1 MGSTVIGRRSFP
13 DSRSHLKEIAMASA
27 GWDLQKAVYA
37 ALSSDLTLT
46 TLLGGA
52 NIHDAAPRDAAFPY
66 VVIDQMQMRDWST
79 GTEAGTEHMLTLH
92 VWSDYAGKRE
102 ACDIADGIRTVLDGA
117 MLPLEDHRLIN
128 LRHQY
133 SELKRDED
141 GQTHH
146 GVLRFRAV
154 TEPLS

>member
-1 MGSTVIGRRSFP
+1 
-13 DSRSHLKEIAMASA
+13 MASA

-37 ALSSDLTLT
+37 ALSSDATLT

-52 NIHDAAPRDAAFPY
+52 NIHDAVPGDAAFPY
-66 VVIDQMQMRDWST
+66 VVIDQMQVRDWST
-79 GTEAGTEHMLTLH
+79 GTEGGAEHMLTLH

-102 ACDIADGIRTVLDGA
+102 ACEIADSVRAALHGA
-117 MLPLEDHRLIN
+117 MLSLEDHRLVN

-141 GQTHH
+141 GETHH

>member
-1 MGSTVIGRRSFP
+1 
-13 DSRSHLKEIAMASA
+13 MASA

-37 ALSSDLTLT
+37 ALSSDATLT

-52 NIHDAAPRDAAFPY
+52 NIHDAAPQDAAFPY
-66 VVIDQMQMRDWST
+66 VVIDQMQVRDWST
-79 GTEAGTEHMLTLH
+79 GTEGGAEHMLTLH

-102 ACDIADGIRTVLDGA
+102 AYEIADGIRATLDGA

-154 TEPLS
+154 TEPLI

>member
-1 MGSTVIGRRSFP
+1 
-13 DSRSHLKEIAMASA
+13 MASA

-37 ALSSDLTLT
+37 ALAADAPLT

-52 NIHDAAPRDAAFPY
+52 AIHDAAPQNAAFPY
-66 VVIDQMQMRDWST
+66 VVIDQTQIRDWST
-79 GTEAGTEHMLTLH
+79 GTEPGAEHMLMLH
-92 VWSDYAGKRE
+92 VWSRHAGKRE
-102 ACDIADGIRTVLDGA
+102 AYEIADAIRAALGDA
-117 MLPLEDHRLIN
+117 MLSLEEHRLVN

-141 GQTHH
+141 GETQH

-154 TEPLS
+154 TEPVG

>member
-1 MGSTVIGRRSFP
+1 
-13 DSRSHLKEIAMASA
+13 MASA

-37 ALSSDLTLT
+37 ALAADATLT
-46 TLLGGA
+46 TLLGDDG
-52 NIHDAAPRDAAFPY
+52 IHDAVPQDAAFPFL
-66 VVIDQMQMRDWST
+66 VIDQTQVRDWST
-79 GTEAGTEHMLTLH
+79 GTEAGAEHMLTLH
-92 VWSDYAGKRE
+92 VWSRYTGKKE
-102 ACDIADGIRTVLDGA
+102 AYEIADSVRAALDGA
-117 MLPLEDHRLIN
+117 LLGLDEHRLIN

-154 TEPLS
+154 TEPLG

>member
-1 MGSTVIGRRSFP
+1 
-13 DSRSHLKEIAMASA
+13 MASA

-37 ALSSDLTLT
+37 ALSSDATLT

-52 NIHDAAPRDAAFPY
+52 NIHDAAPQDAAFPY
-66 VVIDQMQMRDWST
+66 VVIDQMQVRDWST
-79 GTEAGTEHMLTLH
+79 GTEPGAEHMLTLH

-102 ACDIADGIRTVLDGA
+102 ACAIADAVRAALDGA
-117 MLPLEDHRLIN
+117 LLGLEEHRLIN

-133 SELKRDED
+133 SELKRDAD
-141 GQTHH
+141 GETQH

-154 TEPLS
+154 TEPVG

>member
-1 MGSTVIGRRSFP
+1 
-13 DSRSHLKEIAMASA
+13 MASA

-37 ALSSDLTLT
+37 ALSSDATLT
-46 TLLGGA
+46 TLLGGT
-52 NIHDAAPRDAAFPY
+52 NIHDAASQDAAFPY
-66 VVIDQMQMRDWST
+66 VIIDQMQIRDWST
-79 GTEAGTEHMLTLH
+79 GTEPGAEHMLTLH

-102 ACDIADGIRTVLDGA
+102 AYEIADAVRAALDGA
-117 MLPLEDHRLIN
+117 LLSLEDHRLIN

-141 GQTHH
+141 GQTYH

-154 TEPLS
+154 TEPLI

>member
-1 MGSTVIGRRSFP
+1 
-13 DSRSHLKEIAMASA
+13 MASA

-37 ALSSDLTLT
+37 ALAADATLT

-52 NIHDAAPRDAAFPY
+52 AIHDAVPQNATFPY
-66 VVIDQMQMRDWST
+66 VVIDQTQIRDWST
-79 GTEAGTEHMLTLH
+79 GTEPGAEHMLMLH
-92 VWSDYAGKRE
+92 VWSRHAGKRE
-102 ACDIADGIRTVLDGA
+102 AHEIADAIRAALGGA
-117 MLPLEDHRLIN
+117 MLSLEEHRLVN

-141 GQTHH
+141 GETQH

-154 TEPLS
+154 TEPVG

>member
-1 MGSTVIGRRSFP
+1 
-13 DSRSHLKEIAMASA
+13 MASA

-37 ALSSDLTLT
+37 ALAADSALT

-52 NIHDAAPRDAAFPY
+52 YIYDAAPQETAFPY
-66 VVIDQMQMRDWST
+66 IVIDQMQVRDWST
-79 GTEAGTEHMLTLH
+79 GTEAGAEHMLTLH
-92 VWSDYAGKRE
+92 VWSRYAGKRQAYE
-102 ACDIADGIRTVLDGA
+102 IADATRAVLDGV
-117 MLPLEDHRLIN
+117 LLSLDDHRLIN
-128 LRHQY
+128 LRHQF

-141 GQTHH
+141 GETHH